1 MAVTQT
7 STLSY
12 DRRIQYKTDYIGS
25 GRRRRIYDQFATPIS
40 KESDAAAEAESMA
53 QLSKGGTVR
62 LNYLSDM
69 QIGTTS
75 LSEVQDITPQTLS
88 DAYIDV
94 TSDMY
99 GEAIQTSQKMMI
111 EHYTNYGKKK
121 MEKVGMNAMESIDN
135 LALYAALNGSLFD
148 RTTTRAA
155 TDAGTTTHNATND
168 IFWYIQARLSG
179 FNVPMLNDEG
189 VGDSWMCLTDPFVVH
204 DVVTTADIV
213 NVAQYQKG
221 SMILNQELGKLGQFR
236 IISTG
241 FSKIFFG
248 AGIANTVDVDTTLAS
263 AATALDTT
271 IVLTANTNVAAGQWL
286 NIIAAKESGSTFYP
300 HNERVK
306 VASISGTT
314 ATVTGMGDNGGLR
327 FDHASGAVVNH
338 DDSVHTMLFG
348 SPQSLVKVWAP
359 SIGQYGDFV
368 IKKQGLADQW
378 DSIAWKYWGGYGR
391 TAEKYLYRWE
401 GSVLEEA

>member
-12 DRRIQYKTDYIGS
+12 DRRIQYKSDYIDS

-40 KESDAAAEAESMA
+40 AASEAAAEAESMA
-53 QLSKGGTVR
+53 QLSQGGTIR

-75 LSEVQDITPQTLS
+75 LSEVADITPQTLT

-111 EHYTNYGKKK
+111 EHYTNYGQKK
-121 MEKVGMNAMESIDN
+121 MFKVGLNAMESIDN
-135 LALYAALNGSLFD
+135 LALYAALNGNLFD

-168 IFWYIQARLSG
+168 IFWDIQNRLQT
-179 FNVPMLNDEG
+179 FNVPQINDENIG
-189 VGDSWMCLTDPFVVH
+189 GAWLALTDPFVVK
-204 DVVTTADIV
+204 DTVTTADIV
-213 NVAQYQKG
+213 NVANYQKG
-221 SMILNQELGKLGQFR
+221 SMILNHELGKLGMFR

-241 FSKIFFG
+241 FSKIFYG
-248 AGIANTVDVDTTLAS
+248 AGIANTTDVDTTLS
-263 AATALDTT
+263 AAASALDTT
-271 IVLTANTNVAAGQWL
+271 IVVTANTNIAAGQWL
-286 NIIAAKESGSTFYP
+286 NIIAAKESGTTFYP

-306 VASISGTT
+306 VSSVSGTT
-314 ATVTGMGDNGGLR
+314 ITIVGMGDNGGLR
-327 FDHASGAVVNH
+327 FAHASGAIVNH

-348 SPQSLVKVWAP
+348 TDTSLVKVWAP
-359 SIGQYGDFV
+359 SIGQWGDFV
-368 IKKQGLADQW
+368 IKRQGLADQW
-378 DSIAWKYWGGYGR
+378 DSIAWKFWGGYGR

>member
-7 STLSY
+7 STLSNA
-12 DRRIQYKTDYIGS
+12 RRIQYKSKYIRS
-25 GRRRRIYDQFATPIS
+25 GQRRRIYDQFASPIS
-40 KESDAAAEAESMA
+40 KGSKAAAEAESMA
-53 QLSKGGTVR
+53 MLSQGGTIR

-75 LSEVQDITPQTLS
+75 LSEVQDIVPQTLA
-88 DAYIDV
+88 DATIDV

-99 GEAIQTSQKMMI
+99 GEAIQTSEKMLI
-111 EHYTNYGKKK
+111 ENYTGLGG
-121 MEKVGMNAMESIDN
+121 EQVSKVGLNAMESIDN
-135 LALYAALNGSLFD
+135 LALEAALNGNLFE

-168 IFWYIQARLSG
+168 IFWYIQARLQG
-179 FNVPMLNDEG
+179 FNVPMINDANI
-189 VGDSWMCLTDPFVVH
+189 GDAWLCLTDPFVVH

-221 SMILNQELGKLGQFR
+221 SMILNHELGKLGMFR

-241 FSKIFFG
+241 FSKIFYG
-248 AGIANTVDVDTTLAS
+248 AGIANTTDVDTTLSS
-263 AATALDTT
+263 AAAALATT
-271 IVLTANTNVAAGQWL
+271 IVVTANTNIAAGQWL
-286 NIIAAKESGSTFYP
+286 NIIEAKESGSTFYP

-306 VASISGTT
+306 VSSVSGTT
-314 ATVTGMGDNGGLR
+314 ITITGEGDNGGLR
-327 FDHASGAVVNH
+327 FAHAAGAIVNH

-348 SPQSLVKVWAP
+348 TNLSLVKVWAP
-359 SIGQYGDFV
+359 SIGQYGDLV
-368 IKKQGLADQW
+368 IKQQGLANQW
-378 DSIAWKYWGGYGR
+378 DSMAWKFWGGYGR